1 MPTTHYI
8 SREWLCESPSSK
20 GMKPDLATIL
30 RRHADAVLIAKANC
44 IPAPRLLSPDRSV
57 TTKLPQKTDYSTNST
72 RRVGLTCQRHSRDSK
87 IKNKGVTVND
97 GKIDLKAAQAMTLFM
112 PPVMTPAQVAKAS
125 ASMEL
130 DSEDEIEEDKGDED
144 DEEED
149 VGGDEDQDNTFSST
163 GPSGLWEIRFE
174 ELRRHFEKYGN
185 CDMGHVNKHN
195 KTLGNWMHNQR
206 RNRRIK
212 IGTLNNTRISLL
224 DSIGFDWKGSVDI
237 PSPPSV
243 QRRHPPPFVTP
254 GKFQFNEKEFLDQHN
269 DLCEVCGDDGELLCC
284 ATCSLVFHLPCIR
297 PKRLKDP
304 SDDWSCAY
312 CISDGVKGGKR
323 SGTIRT
329 KAALACREM
338 DRLRRDNMMDE
349 GSSTDESEDDGDKK
363 ADDTKFTGRKRP
375 CAEPRPTTTAKKREL
390 STIAPRISPTNVI
403 DILDG
408 SCKKGGNL
416 NIRRFD
422 ESQWK
427 KRFEELKYAMTNE
440 NYSEPKRKL
449 GMWIKNQRN
458 ILKSKI
464 LAKQVNEVFA
474 MRIKLLNSIGFDWK
488 FDVKQE
494 KRINLLNSIGFEW
507 KFDVEQEATDQEEEE
522 KKVEEDQEVFNPDHQ
537 GMFTLC

>member
-8 SREWLCESPSSK
+8 SREWLGED
-20 GMKPDLATIL
+20 GGVKPDLATIL
-30 RRHADAVLIAKANC
+30 RRHAHAVEIAEANG

-57 TTKLPQKTDYSTNST
+57 TTKLPQKTDYTTNST

-97 GKIDLKAAQAMTLFM
+97 GKIDLTAAQAMTHFM

-130 DSEDEIEEDKGDED
+130 DSEDVIEEDEEDKDE
-144 DEEED
+144 EEED
-149 VGGDEDQDNTFSST
+149 VVGDEDQDNTFSST
-163 GPSGLWEIRFE
+163 GPSGLWAIRFE

-195 KTLGNWMHNQR
+195 KTLGDWIHNQR

-224 DSIGFDWKGSVDI
+224 DSIGFDWKGSVII

-269 DLCEVCGDDGELLCC
+269 DLCEVCGEAGELLCC

-323 SGTIRT
+323 RGTIRT

-338 DRLRRDNMMDE
+338 DRLRRDMMDE
-349 GSSTDESEDDGDKK
+349 GS
-363 ADDTKFTGRKRP
+363 R
-375 CAEPRPTTTAKKREL
+375 L
-390 STIAPRISPTNVI
+390 M
-403 DILDG
+403 L
-408 SCKKGGNL
+408 
-416 NIRRFD
+416 
-422 ESQWK
+422 
-427 KRFEELKYAMTNE
+427 
-440 NYSEPKRKL
+440 
-449 GMWIKNQRN
+449 
-458 ILKSKI
+458 
-464 LAKQVNEVFA
+464 
-474 MRIKLLNSIGFDWK
+474 KLLWMVMTRTS
-488 FDVKQE
+488 
-494 KRINLLNSIGFEW
+494 
-507 KFDVEQEATDQEEEE
+507 
-522 KKVEEDQEVFNPDHQ
+522 
-537 GMFTLC
+537 